1 MPRTRSLAWSELKIG
16 MAAVVA
22 IALATTLIF
31 LLSGEGGFFWQQYK
45 IKTVFSNIAGLGPG
59 APVRVAGLEVGTV
72 EDVQFIGDRVEV
84 VMAVGEDYRSRIT
97 SNSRA
102 ALGSV
107 SLLGESAVDITADIS
122 GTPVPEW
129 GYVPSGPAVGSIS
142 DVATK
147 ASAGI
152 EQLTAILNDIQ
163 TGRGT
168 IGQLMTNDSLY
179 KGLNGLVDAA
189 EQVASSITRGEGT
202 LGRLVN
208 DPAAAKALEAS
219 LVNLEAVTA
228 KIKNGEG
235 SLGRLLNDDSLAKSL
250 ASTTA
255 NIDGMTGRLNRGE
268 GTLGKLI
275 TEQQLYDRIN
285 STTDRL
291 DKLIAALNAGE
302 GTMGQLLRDKQLYDN
317 MNTTIVEMRN
327 LLANITKDPKKYLNI
342 RVSLF

>member
-1 MPRTRSLAWSELKIG
+1 MPRTRSLAWAELKIG
-16 MAAVVA
+16 IAAVVA

-45 IKTVFSNIAGLGPG
+45 IKTVFTNIAGLGPG

-219 LVNLEAVTA
+219 LINLEAVTA

-268 GTLGKLI
+268 GTLGKLM

>member
-1 MPRTRSLAWSELKIG
+1 MPRTRSLAWAELKIG
-16 MAAVVA
+16 ITAVIA
-22 IALATTLIF
+22 IALAAALVF
-31 LLSGEGGFFWQQYK
+31 LLSGEGGFFWQQYQ
-45 IKTVFSNIAGLGPG
+45 IKTVFTNIAGLGPG

-72 EDVQFIGDRVEV
+72 EDVQFLGDRVEV
-84 VMAVGEDYRSRIT
+84 VMAVGKDYQSRIT
-97 SNSRA
+97 SGSVA
-102 ALGSV
+102 SLGSV
-107 SLLGESAVDITADIS
+107 SLLGESAVDITASVS

-129 GYVPSGPAVGSIS
+129 GYVPSGPPTGSIS

-152 EQLTAILNDIQ
+152 EQLTTILNDIQ
-163 TGRGT
+163 SGRGT

-179 KGLNGLVDAA
+179 QGLNGLVGAA

-219 LVNLEAVTA
+219 LANLESVTA

-268 GTLGKLI
+268 GTLGKLF

-327 LLANITKDPKKYLNI
+327 LLANITKDPKKYLNV

>member
-268 GTLGKLI
+268 GTLGKLF

-327 LLANITKDPKKYLNI
+327 LLANITKDPKKYLNV